1 MLTPCPQNSKIHRC
15 LKTGRRHVL
24 IFQSPSST
32 YGDIFF
38 VVTDF
43 TWFQFTL
50 LGNILTFV
58 QIHRQFLNWLLQRRV
73 ILICYKRKINTV
85 DFFRHQRNR
94 TEVLPGAAYP
104 IKHLK
109 MPIQLPCQHYLD
121 QTKWVAIL
129 IQTWK
134 KKHLHIPKL
143 ELSNQTHPTKLKPEF
158 KN

>member
-1 MLTPCPQNSKIHRC
+1 MPSKFKNSPMLKDWEEARTHISIAIKYLRRYFLCCDRFYLISIYPVGKYFDICSNSPTIPQ
-15 LKTGRRHVL
+15 LVTA
-24 IFQSPSST
+24 T
-32 YGDIFF
+32 AGD
-38 VVTDF
+38 T
-43 TWFQFTL
+43 
-50 LGNILTFV
+50 N
-58 QIHRQFLNWLLQRRV
+58 LLQ
-73 ILICYKRKINTV
+73 KKDNTV